1 MSKETVVTEFV
12 KRIIVA
18 SEYEEDDRVYLE
30 NQILGWIGEPAPV
43 KETLAEPSR
52 WSTLSL
58 MDALVELADNN
69 GTLTRL
75 KFNADMM
82 GAQLMNFFVPSPSQV
97 NKIFQQRYA
106 QAPHLATDYFYQLS
120 RQSNYIKTREI
131 ARNLSF
137 KTPTKYGGLEITINL
152 SKPEKDPKQ
161 IAQAAK
167 ADSHAQYP
175 ANRLALEN
183 EGYWGRLDFP
193 ARVNH
198 RVVNLKLGGENWGFQ
213 YSPYAYFPEHCIVFA
228 EQDRPMHIDHTHLA
242 QLFDFVDQFP
252 DYFLGSNAD
261 LPIVGGSILSHDH
274 FQGGKHDFPMA
285 KASFREV
292 IEDDA
297 FDIEQFGI
305 VDWPMAVLRLAD
317 EDRAKVLALADQ
329 IMQVWS
335 TYSDASL
342 AIKAFDGHERHHTVT
357 PIARKRGDR
366 YELDLVLRD
375 NSTSPAFPDGIF
387 HPHPDVQHIKKEN
400 IGLIEV
406 MGLAILPPRLK
417 TELAEVTKY
426 LLGQPH
432 QMGENHRVW
441 ADEIKA
447 RHPDI
452 NVNNVQTIVQDEVGQ
467 VFARV
472 LADAGVFKDD
482 AAGQAGFKRFI
493 EALAEAR

>member
-12 KRIIVA
+12 KRIIAA
-18 SEYEEDDRVYLE
+18 SAYEKSDQPYLV
-30 NQILGWIGEPAPV
+30 NQILGWIGEQAPLKTGPA
-43 KETLAEPSR
+43 KLQN
-52 WSTLSL
+52 WSTLEL
-58 MDALVELADNN
+58 LDALVETARAN
-69 GTLTRL
+69 GTLARL
-75 KFNADMM
+75 NFNADMM

-97 NKIFQQRYA
+97 NKAFQQRYA
-106 QAPHLATDYFYQLS
+106 QAPYLATDYFYQLS
-120 RQSNYIKTREI
+120 RQTNYIKTREI

-137 KTPTKYGGLEITINL
+137 KTPTKYGDLEITINL

-167 ADSHAQYP
+167 ADGHNQYP

-228 EQDRPMHIDHTHLA
+228 EQDRPMHIDHAHLA

-261 LPIVGGSILSHDH
+261 LPIVGGSILSQDH

-285 KASFREV
+285 KAKLRESLAEKGFKV
-292 IEDDA
+292 AE
-297 FDIEQFGI
+297 FGI
-305 VDWPMAVLRLAD
+305 VDWPMAVLRIAD
-317 EDRAKVLALADQ
+317 EDRTKVLELADR

-342 AIKAFDGHERHHTVT
+342 SIKAFDGDERHHTVT
-357 PIARKRGDR
+357 PIARKRESR

-375 NSTSPAFPDGIF
+375 NSTSQAFPDGIF

-426 LLGQPH
+426 LLDQPN
-432 QMGENHRVW
+432 QMVENHRSW
-441 ADEIKA
+441 ADEIKD
-447 RHPDI
+447 RHADI
-452 NVNNVQTIVQDEVGQ
+452 NVNNVQAVVQDEVGQ

-482 AAGQAGFKRFI
+482 AAGQAGFRRFI
-493 EALAEAR
+493 AALAKAK